1 MAVKDRKK
9 RRCLRCREDFVSEHN
24 GNRICE
30 SCTILNKSG
39 SNFILNKAMSLFE
52 SVQTTRLRKKY
63 MSARG

>member
-9 RRCLRCREDFVSEHN
+9 RRCLRCSKDFVSEHN
-24 GNRICE
+24 GNRICAE
-30 SCTILNKSG
+30 CTILNKGG

-63 MSARG
+63 MGARG